1 MEQEQSGIPRLPV
14 RQSLTLLYALS
25 LLVAL
30 LMAVASVAALLYPT
44 AFYPA
49 EDLFQAFV
57 PPDVVSLLI
66 GLPVLLGSLSLA
78 RRGRLIGLLLW
89 PGALL
94 FVLYNEI
101 VYVFALPL
109 NLGFLLHLGQL
120 TLSLYTL
127 IGLTASID
135 GAAVQRRLARS
146 VPERVAGGVLAALG
160 ALFFL
165 RVIVVM
171 AGAIA
176 SQTPVLG
183 PELALQL
190 ADFVVAPGMVTGGV
204 LLWRRQR
211 LGYVTGLGLLFQ
223 ASMLFVGLIV
233 VLLLQPFVLDAPFAP
248 LDVVVVFVLGLLCF
262 VPLVLFARGVLSSH
276 PS

>member
-1 MEQEQSGIPRLPV
+1 
-14 RQSLTLLYALS
+14 
-25 LLVAL
+25 
-30 LMAVASVAALLYPT
+30 MAVASVAALLYPT